1 MQGMNIQ
8 TSDFYVPLAKLMF
21 GFSLKFLNHCK
32 IIGFLYCMI
41 GRAEFLYVIYIM
53 NFFLTAT
60 KQLYE
65 WFSPSAPLGD
75 DLL

>member
-1 MQGMNIQ
+1 
-8 TSDFYVPLAKLMF
+8 
-21 GFSLKFLNHCK
+21 
-32 IIGFLYCMI
+32 MI
-41 GRAEFLYVIYIM
+41 GRAEYLYVIYIM

-65 WFSPSAPLGD
+65 WFSLSAPLGD